1 MAATNVPVSVAGEAL
16 YAAIAADG
24 ANGNGYLNADGKAR
38 MLIHNPDATSLTA
51 VVSVPATTDS
61 LVDSLAVPDRTVA
74 AFTDIFYLLPA
85 YNPAIYNQTS
95 GADIGEVIVTIAGT
109 LTNVKC
115 LAIK

>member
-1 MAATNVPVSVAGEAL
+1 MAATNVPVSVPGEAL
-16 YAAIAADG
+16 YAAVAADG

-38 MLIHNPDATSLTA
+38 MLIHNPDATSLTG
-51 VVSVPATTDS
+51 VVSVPATTDG
-61 LVDSLAVPDRTVA
+61 LIDGLNAPDRTIS

-85 YNPAIYNQTS
+85 YSPAIYNQTS
-95 GADIGEVIVTIAGT
+95 GDDIGEVIVTLAGT